1 MGLKYC
7 HEDFLP
13 DCGSRAAAK
22 MLVRLLLW
30 EDNAKVRFDRDGVD
44 WLCLTQI
51 QLSESMGVSER
62 AVRRSTKVLRDL
74 GLIEVEF
81 GTHPVLAGK
90 HHSSFIRVRRTKL
103 AALEDVSKR
112 PKCPVIPGRNGR
124 LHLYRT
130 VENCT
135 QGGEVVGR
143 EEFKKVDRGSGAHRS
158 SVKVKGTVEEDNRP
172 DCIGSDFETPT
183 GLTYQNVESVYRAA
197 CAEIGS
203 PPHPFTDAER
213 DKAKSAVKKLKE
225 AAGGDED
232 LALCAIRTYV
242 TEFDNFVSWN
252 RNNGRLRKAKSKH
265 PKVWWLM
272 TMASWIV
279 EYHDYRKADEPVED
293 DGMKSTDDVATL
305 LKALSSGLAAA

>member
-1 MGLKYC
+1 MALKYC

-51 QLSESMGVSER
+51 QLSESMGVSDR
-62 AVRRSTKVLRDL
+62 AVRRSIKVLRDL

-81 GTHPVLAGK
+81 GSHPMLAGK
-90 HHSSFIRVRRTKL
+90 HHSSFIRVRRTKV
-103 AALEDVSKR
+103 AALEDVSNR

-130 VENCT
+130 VENCN

-143 EEFKKVDRGSGAHRS
+143 EEIKKGDRGSGAYRS
-158 SVKVKGTVEEDNRP
+158 SVKMKGTVEDDNQP
-172 DCIGSDFETPT
+172 DCIGSDFEKPT

-197 CAEIGS
+197 CAEIGR

-213 DKAKSAVKKLKE
+213 DKAKSAVKKLKQ

-252 RNNGRLRKAKSKH
+252 RNNGRLKKAKSMH

-272 TMASWIV
+272 TMAKWIL
-279 EYHDYRKADEPVED
+279 EYHEHRTEDDREED
-293 DGMKSTDDVATL
+293 DGMMDQDEGLAM
-305 LKALSSGLAAA
+305 LKALGNE